1 MPKCYSEFSHASEYK
16 NFYLYTGKQSMGTIN
31 LLLSKQ
37 SVDMKKKIIYQRCLW
52 QLLSVNKFELSDFE
66 FNIVTMIP
74 PKEFQN

>member
-37 SVDMKKKIIYQRCLW
+37 SVDMKKKSFI
-52 QLLSVNKFELSDFE
+52 SDKFELSDFE